1 MTKRQLNIRVDE
13 EVAEMA
19 RQAAATR
26 REGVSDYVQGLI
38 VADNESPRGRFL
50 DSARQFLSEYGGLLD
65 DIEGA
70 A

>member
-1 MTKRQLNIRVDE
+1 MAKKQLNIRVDE

-19 RQAAATR
+19 KQAAATR
-26 REGVSDYVQGLI
+26 REGVNDYVQGLI
-38 VADNESPRGRFL
+38 VADNESLRERFL
-50 DSARQFLSEYGGLLD
+50 DSASQFLSEYGGLLD